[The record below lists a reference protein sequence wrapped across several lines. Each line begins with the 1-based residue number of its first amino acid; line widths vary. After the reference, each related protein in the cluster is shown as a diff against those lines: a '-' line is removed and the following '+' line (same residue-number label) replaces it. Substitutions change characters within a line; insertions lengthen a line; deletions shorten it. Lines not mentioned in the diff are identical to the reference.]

1 MASASGNLELFETEF
16 LKDFHKI
23 TITAIADY
31 NKDND
36 HLLITGNSNGEITLY
51 KREGSKLSKLH
62 LTQVSSN
69 KIDKLLVDDKSSF
82 LYILSEGS
90 LFIRT
95 LPTLKDLTPKESDKE
110 SKLLKDIV
118 KIIQNGCPGKKGEI
132 MIISKKKK
140 MIFYGYNHELGKFLV
155 NEYKDADKRPL
166 DITLKDIPDK
176 IKWYGEHI
184 CYYLQQEAKV
194 IFYTIENIKK
204 DVYKLKEAHQDIP
217 VEDIVFIQSS
227 WALVFPGGLCFFFGT
242 DGQNKNKNM
251 ISLNQADPF
260 IELEIFNDLY
270 IVSLHEKSIGIYD
283 YNDEKC
289 VQELTT
295 DTSDIPV
302 KKFLTK
308 ATKSIFLIST
318 TKKEDKGKQEIVSNL
333 WELREFS
340 FEKQIKLSLKYNQIE
355 KAFGI
360 LNNKL
365 EYNMDK
371 FVFLESFYCDC
382 AWNCFKK
389 RNKEGYEE
397 AEKYFSLCN
406 FNPFELMYHFIL
418 ILKIKPI
425 HPDFQDIEHLPKD
438 ILDCQI
444 NGDISKDQNVA
455 AALKMLITTLQLKKN
470 YLMTLIET
478 ESNKKGKALDI
489 VEETKNKNILFESS
503 QNCVINLKDNES
515 KDIKLFHVIKMMNE
529 VLMKGMVLMEMS
541 RSSIEELIEND
552 QFNDDY
558 SDEFLSNINTFTS
571 KMALA
576 YIYKK
581 NKKYSEAFKIL
592 EKYVNDLSKTIDNK
606 ESRNLLQKILIG
618 FGKNYDYAEEFEQGL
633 RILLTNHYLSA
644 FEILL
649 TNELISIDNFL
660 EILNEIDTN
669 SQNIRSKKELF
680 LKLLCEDKKY
690 SNYSN
695 EKNQTAYMELLLNK
709 LFNEYPKEQSPPKK
723 GDNGNEYEGLPDKYK
738 DFKELFTKFTK
749 YNKSHLLNLIK
760 DSWMYD
766 IIIYLLTETQK
777 YEEAIEKLVELVK
790 DNYKDFDDIKQYCKS
805 NYKNDVDIFKQYF
818 KILKKNYDDEKV
830 SNDMKQKFKKEM
842 LKILELFINGQL
854 LDEEIKK
861 DKNKL
866 ELLNLLNPK
875 DILEL
880 IPNDWKLN
888 EPLDENNKDK
898 TLFNLLRFYL
908 KEYAIINNNYK
919 RLENLAQMDLI
930 YKQLKLYDLRDKH
943 VLLDTNTSCYLCNKK
958 IQNNTVFLVYPN
970 GHIYHSRCSPDLHIE
985 IKTGRNFENF
995 DY

>member
-1 MASASGNLELFETEF
+1 MTSESGNLELFEKEF
-16 LKDFHKI
+16 LQDFHKI
-23 TITAIADY
+23 KITAIADY
-31 NKDND
+31 NKGKD
-36 HLLITGNSNGEITLY
+36 HFIITGNSTGDINLY
-51 KREGSKLSKLH
+51 RREGSKLVDSH
-62 LTQVSSN
+62 VTQVSTN
-69 KIDKLLVDDKSSF
+69 KIDQLIVDNKSGF
-82 LYILSEGS
+82 LYILSEGN
-90 LFIRT
+90 LLIRA
-95 LPTLKDLTPKESDKE
+95 LPNLDQLSKENDKE
-110 SKLLKDIV
+110 PKMFKEIV
-118 KIIQNGCPGKKGEI
+118 KIIQNGRPENKNEI
-132 MIISKKKK
+132 MLITKKKK
-140 MIFYGYNHELGKFLV
+140 LIFYGYNNELGKFCIK
-155 NEYKDADKRPL
+155 EYKDADKKTI
-166 DITLKDIPDK
+166 DIVLREIPHK
-176 IKWYGEHI
+176 IKWHGDDI
-184 CYYLQQEAKV
+184 CLFLQQESKV
-194 IFYTIENIKK
+194 IFYSFENIQK
-204 DVYKLKEAHQDIP
+204 DVYKLKEGRQDIP
-217 VEDIVFIQSS
+217 IEDLAYIQSS
-227 WALVFPGGLCFFFGT
+227 WMLVFQGGLCFFFGN

-251 ISLNQADPF
+251 ISLNAMDPF

-295 DTSDIPV
+295 DTSDV
-302 KKFLTK
+302 SLKKYLAK
-308 ATKSIFLIST
+308 GDKSIFLVST
-318 TKKEDKGKQEIVSNL
+318 TTKNTKGKSDKVSNL
-333 WELREFS
+333 WELRAFS

-406 FNPFELMYHFIL
+406 FNPFELIYHFI
-418 ILKIKPI
+418 ILLNITPI
-425 HPDFQDIEHLPKD
+425 HSGFQDLYKLPKE

-444 NGDISKDQNVA
+444 TGDFAKDKNVSM
-455 AALKMLITTLQLKKN
+455 ALKMLITTLQSKKN
-470 YLMTLIET
+470 YLMTIIEN
-478 ESNKKGKALDI
+478 ESNKKGKNFDL
-489 VEETKNKNILFESS
+489 VEESKNKSIAFESS
-503 QNCVINLKDNES
+503 QNCLINLKDCS
-515 KDIKLFHVIKMMNE
+515 PKDVKLFQVMKMINE
-529 VLMKGMVLMEMS
+529 VLMKGMVLMGMS
-541 RSSIEELIEND
+541 RNSIEELIEND

-558 SDEFLSNINTFTS
+558 SDEFLLNINTFTS
-571 KMALA
+571 NMALA

-581 NKKYSEAFKIL
+581 NKKYSDAFKIL
-592 EKYVNDLSKTIDNK
+592 EKYVDDVGKTIENK
-606 ESRNLLQKILIG
+606 ESRTLLQKILLG
-618 FGKNYDYAEEFEQGL
+618 FGKNYDYTEEFEQGI
-633 RILLTNHYLSA
+633 RILLKNHYFTA

-649 TNELISIDNFL
+649 SNELIPIDSFI
-660 EILNEIDTN
+660 EILNDIDKN
-669 SQNIRSKKELF
+669 SQNVTSKKELF

-709 LFNEYPKEQSPPKK
+709 LFSEVGKEKIPPKK
-723 GDNGNEYEGLPDKYK
+723 GQNVNEYEGLPDDYK
-738 DFKELFTKFTK
+738 NFKKLFTEFKK

-790 DNYKDFDDIKQYCKS
+790 TGHKDFDDIKEYCKT
-805 NYKNDVDIFKQYF
+805 NYKNDIDIFKKYF
-818 KILKKNYDDEKV
+818 KILKKNYDDKEIAA
-830 SNDMKQKFKKEM
+830 MKPKFKKEM
-842 LKILELFINGQL
+842 LKILELFVNGKL
-854 LDEEIKK
+854 LDEEDKK
-861 DKNKL
+861 NKNKL

-875 DILEL
+875 NILEL
-880 IPNDWKLN
+880 IPDDWKLN
-888 EPLDENNKDK
+888 EPLDENDKDK

-919 RLENLAQMDLI
+919 RLENLAKMDLI
-930 YKQLKLYDLRDKH
+930 YKQLKLYELRDKH
-943 VLLDTNTSCYLCNKK
+943 VLLDNESNCYLCKKK